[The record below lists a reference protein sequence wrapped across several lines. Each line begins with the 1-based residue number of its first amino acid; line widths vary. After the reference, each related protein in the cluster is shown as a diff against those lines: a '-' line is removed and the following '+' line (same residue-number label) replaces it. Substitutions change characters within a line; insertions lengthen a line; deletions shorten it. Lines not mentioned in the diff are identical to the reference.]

1 MSNVYFSGIISRV
14 FLDEFVLCLS
24 LIDGNF
30 YIPILKDEKE
40 NYSLIKNM
48 FECLNINLK
57 VKKEQNYKDNSSD
70 GFVIEIFYETNNIE
84 DSFLIELKKTFKKM
98 GGSSYSISSIEN
110 KIEENIF
117 DSYNCLCN

>member
-14 FLDEFVLCLS
+14 FLDEFVSCLS

-57 VKKEQNYKDNSSD
+57 VKKEQNYKDNSSN
-70 GFVIEIFYETNNIE
+70 GFVIEIFYETNNI
-84 DSFLIELKKTFKKM
+84 
-98 GGSSYSISSIEN
+98 
-110 KIEENIF
+110 
-117 DSYNCLCN
+117 